1 MKGNTVRDITVMLV
15 ILMSAIMLMTPASAS
30 SSSTI
35 VSIESASVTL
45 DHFVTLPLMVK
56 GADEAISSV
65 WLILSYNPAIFEVT
79 SVNEGEQFDLFE
91 SKIDNKN
98 GKMNIVGYQIG
109 IEELRGDFKIAD
121 ITFKAMK
128 EGDCELG
135 INIQELTN
143 NKGDSVHAESRNGLL
158 TAKAPPSE
166 EEGVPKTT
174 PTITP
179 TTTPVFPSPSPFPSP
194 APISLSPS
202 PSLTPT
208 PTPFPIT
215 TITPIPTPLIPAG
228 SKAVVHI
235 GNFSVAE
242 GKSCNAAIIIKNI
255 GESDLSRADIMLE
268 YNPSVV
274 KIEFAGRS
282 EFNKFAWDV
291 PSEGKLKMFALET
304 GAKVKGDIKFAEL
317 KLRAI
322 GKENESSE
330 LGLEIKRLKDANNH
344 DVPFE
349 VENGC
354 LLIKPSKAIP
364 TLSMLEII
372 ALVIGTYLIIRMRR
386 RI

>member
-1 MKGNTVRDITVMLV
+1 MKGNAVRDITIMVV
-15 ILMSAIMLMTPASAS
+15 ILMSIMLLVIPAS

-35 VSIESASVTL
+35 VSIGNESVTVGQS
-45 DHFVTLPLMVK
+45 VTLPLMVK
-56 GADEAISSV
+56 GAEEPISSA
-65 WLILSYNPAIFEVT
+65 WLVLSYDSSIFKVT
-79 SVNEGEQFDLFE
+79 SIEGEQFYSPVE
-91 SKIDNKN
+91 KKINHEE
-98 GKMNIVGYQIG
+98 GKVDIVWYQIG
-109 IEELRGDFKIAD
+109 IEELREDFKIAD

-135 INIQELTN
+135 ITIQELKN
-143 NKGDSVHAESRNGLL
+143 NKGDSVHVKSRNGSL
-158 TAKAPPSE
+158 TANAPPSDV
-166 EEGVPKTT
+166 EGVPIPTLT

-179 TTTPVFPSPSPFPSP
+179 ALPSPSPSPSP
-194 APISLSPS
+194 ISPS

-208 PTPFPIT
+208 PSPSPMATTTPT
-215 TITPIPTPLIPAG
+215 LTPTPLIPVG
-228 SKAVVHI
+228 SKVVVHI

-255 GESDLSRADIMLE
+255 GESGLSRADIMLK

-274 KIEFAGRS
+274 KIESAGRS

-291 PSEGKLKMFALET
+291 PSEGKLKMFAFET

-330 LGLEIKRLKDANNH
+330 LGLEIKKLKDANNH

-349 VENGC
+349 VENGF

-364 TLSMLEII
+364 ALSMLEII
-372 ALVIGTYLIIRMRR
+372 ALVTGTYFIIRMRR
-386 RI
+386 RRK